1 MYPMTESKV
10 ICIYNSPDRF
20 FELLHITFDSVIGI
34 SYGLFYFVVEMFQLM
49 FAIGTF
55 LKFSQTKKL

>member
-1 MYPMTESKV
+1 M
-10 ICIYNSPDRF
+10 
-20 FELLHITFDSVIGI
+20 HITFDSVIGI